1 MRNLYKFYK
10 MSSKRKLGLKA
21 ACAQKKKRMN
31 DLIETMTTEMNAEK
45 EDLKARS
52 NLRLKK

>member
-1 MRNLYKFYK
+1 
-10 MSSKRKLGLKA
+10 MSSKRKLSLEA

-31 DLIETMTTEMNAEK
+31 DLIEIMTTEMNAEK
-45 EDLKARS
+45 EKLKARP